1 MKICIISQGF
11 PYPGLPF
18 FTFVGEL
25 CKAMAAQGEEII
37 VVSPQ
42 SIFKPILRGE
52 PKIPFR
58 YTIPVENG
66 KDIVVYTPKVFSV
79 GGIPHI
85 GVKMN
90 YFFTQKAVTNTIK
103 KYVGDVDVFYGHFF
117 FQGFHALAEAIR
129 RNKPIIVASGET
141 NVTFRKEYT
150 PRLKEYLNQ
159 LKGIIFVSTKNKEE
173 AITAGLTDGT
183 NSILLPNSVDERYF
197 HRMDRKKCRKDLGY
211 SEEDFIVAFTGYF
224 SYRKGSKRV
233 SDAITKLGEEKI
245 KSIFIGR
252 NEDGEDV
259 EPNCEGILYKGY
271 MDHDKIPTYLGAA
284 DVFVL
289 PTRAEGC
296 PNAVV
301 EALACG
307 LPVVSSD
314 RKFNYDV
321 LDESNSI
328 MVDPDDVDAISA
340 AIKKLKD
347 NPELR
352 KRLSEGALKKAE
364 GLTITERARKI
375 IAFIKQQI
383 DYKQ

>member
-1 MKICIISQGF
+1 MKICVVSQGF
-11 PYPGLPF
+11 PYPELPY

-37 VVSPQ
+37 VVAPQ
-42 SIFKPILRGE
+42 SIFKPLFRGE
-52 PKIPFR
+52 PKVPFR
-58 YTIPVENG
+58 HTISVEGG
-66 KDIVVYTPKVFSV
+66 KDIVIYTPKVISV
-79 GGIPHI
+79 GALPLIGIK
-85 GVKMN
+85 VN
-90 YFFTQKAVTNTIK
+90 YFFSQRAVTRTIK

-117 FQGFHALAEAIR
+117 FQGYHALPEAMR
-129 RNKPIIVASGET
+129 RGKPIIVASGET
-141 NVTFRKEYT
+141 NVTYRNEYT
-150 PRLKEYLNQ
+150 LHFKDYLNQ

-173 AITAGLTDGT
+173 AIKYGLTNGS
-183 NSILLPNSVDERYF
+183 NCVVLPNSVDEKYF
-197 HRMDRKKCRKDLGY
+197 HQMDKKECRKELGY
-211 SEEDFIVAFTGYF
+211 SDDDFIVAFTGYF
-224 SYRKGSKRV
+224 THRKGSRRV
-233 SDAITKLGEEKI
+233 ADAITMLKDPQI

-252 NEDGEDV
+252 NNDGDEV

-307 LPVVSSD
+307 LPVISSD

-328 MVDPDDVDAISA
+328 MIDPDDVEAISK

-347 NPELR
+347 DVQLR
-352 KRLSEGALKKAE
+352 EKLAQGALIKAKD
-364 GLTITERARKI
+364 LTITERARKI

-383 DYKQ
+383 NYKQ